1 MAGATPGSEA
11 GYRGRL
17 PGPSGIHTHELCHE
31 ASIRLAPTS
40 PLAYAGL
47 VGAWLRRTFGGKGGP
62 GLRLSQSLGAFAGQE
77 GTISPLY
84 VFFEVTNT
92 GPEDVEIARIY
103 VSAKG
108 DPRPVYE
115 GPFEGDHALPF
126 TLAPGESSRFH
137 TRAKALAKALKE
149 AGFVGRPRV
158 GLVVE
163 DTSGNRGE
171 KVFPLR
177 VDEYLRL
184 KDE

>member
-1 MAGATPGSEA
+1 
-11 GYRGRL
+11 
-17 PGPSGIHTHELCHE
+17 
-31 ASIRLAPTS
+31 
-40 PLAYAGL
+40 
-47 VGAWLRRTFGGKGGP
+47 VGAWLRRALGGRDGP
-62 GLRLSQSLGAFAGQE
+62 DLRLSQSLGAFAGPE

-92 GPEDVEIARIY
+92 RSEEVEVARVY

-115 GPFEGDHALPF
+115 GPFGGDRTLPF

-137 TRAKALAKALKE
+137 ARAKALAGDLKE
-149 AGFVGRPRV
+149 AGYGNRSRV
-158 GLVVE
+158 SLVVE
-163 DTSGNRGE
+163 DASGNRSE
-171 KVFPLR
+171 KVFRFR